1 MCDCTSHKIPKVLAV
16 VAGFQQERTL
26 ILCFAKDRLLR
37 DNAIMFTMQSWVV
50 YSVTALI
57 FVVIVDYAKM
67 LYRRQKM
74 VILPQLSRLQDRIAD
89 TTGYSRLD
97 RDHGLSLETPSS
109 CLKRSHGI

>member
-1 MCDCTSHKIPKVLAV
+1 MFREGPTLA
-16 VAGFQQERTL
+16 GP
-26 ILCFAKDRLLR
+26 
-37 DNAIMFTMQSWVV
+37 NAIMFIIQSWVL
-50 YSVTALI
+50 YSVVALV